1 MPVYEWHYE
10 LPHCWG
16 RYYCACNGLHQS
28 PIDISTADLANV
40 GEDNFIHVS
49 SYHPV
54 LGVSVRNNGHNLQ
67 ITATGQLG
75 YVSIGNHHYFAN
87 QFHVH
92 MPSEHSI
99 DGRQS
104 FAELHIVHQK
114 QHSINYDNLLVVAIL
129 FDIGEE
135 DNPLLE
141 QMHLSDGPPEEGES
155 ASVEDPVNLMLALGP
170 ALHQPFYRYNGS
182 LTTPPCTE
190 SVKWFVFATPL
201 VVSTSQWYKFKALF
215 PNPGNNRPVQPLN
228 DRRIV
233 ENSFEAY
240 EETLPQF
247 DWDFYLSYTKGRN
260 REILGVWTTV
270 LPLGG
275 IIVITVAVMMATFFR
290 GGETSS
296 AFRVLPHHGAIVGG
310 LANTI
315 GRRSRERFRDD
326 DLI

>member
-1 MPVYEWHYE
+1 
-10 LPHCWG
+10 
-16 RYYCACNGLHQS
+16 
-28 PIDISTADLANV
+28 
-40 GEDNFIHVS
+40 
-49 SYHPV
+49 
-54 LGVSVRNNGHNLQ
+54 
-67 ITATGQLG
+67 
-75 YVSIGNHHYFAN
+75 
-87 QFHVH
+87 